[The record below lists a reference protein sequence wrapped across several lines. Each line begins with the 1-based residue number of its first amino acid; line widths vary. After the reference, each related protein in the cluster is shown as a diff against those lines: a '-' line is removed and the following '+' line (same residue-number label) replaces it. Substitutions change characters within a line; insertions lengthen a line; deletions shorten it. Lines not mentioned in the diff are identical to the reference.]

1 MEIFGLKK
9 LAAMRSAVIS
19 DEKMT
24 KDSWKI
30 MIIVYLAW
38 LFDASDGQIFSLALP
53 LIREEFGLN
62 LSQMGGIA
70 TCFLIGAVIGS
81 FLMPV
86 VAEKCGRRWG
96 MATCVSLYSV
106 CTGLIWF
113 AGSAVHLAVA
123 RFATGVGTGG
133 EWPVGAAYL
142 TEVVPPKKRGLMM
155 GIMQS
160 GYPVGYFLAAGMF
173 ALFMALGFDWRVC
186 FLALIVPIFL
196 VPPIIFWLKESPIWV
211 RNKQK
216 QLQDSTQAGQ
226 PRQRQNY
233 LELFQPKWRK
243 ATIIS
248 TAMHVVGGIWMWGI
262 NIWYPSALIYDFN
275 IPKVEMAF
283 IIMLLYGVGT
293 FGYLAAGVLQDR
305 LGRKKT
311 IALFITTSL
320 LTIIALNYLQTVPD
334 VPSVYIY
341 LITAILGL
349 SLGTHSVLITY
360 STEIYPSHV
369 RTLGV
374 GFSIGVGKIVA
385 AACPFAMGFIAD
397 ASSVTVA
404 LLAATCVGWLLV
416 PVILQGPET
425 VGKKLEEIN
434 A

>member
-1 MEIFGLKK
+1 MLF
-9 LAAMRSAVIS
+9 RS
-19 DEKMT
+19 
-24 KDSWKI
+24 
-30 MIIVYLAW
+30 
-38 LFDASDGQIFSLALP
+38 
-53 LIREEFGLN
+53 
-62 LSQMGGIA
+62 
-70 TCFLIGAVIGS
+70 
-81 FLMPV
+81 
-86 VAEKCGRRWG
+86 
-96 MATCVSLYSV
+96 
-106 CTGLIWF
+106 
-113 AGSAVHLAVA
+113 
-123 RFATGVGTGG
+123 
-133 EWPVGAAYL
+133 
-142 TEVVPPKKRGLMM
+142 
-155 GIMQS
+155 
-160 GYPVGYFLAAGMF
+160 
-173 ALFMALGFDWRVC
+173 
-186 FLALIVPIFL
+186 FL

-293 FGYLAAGVLQDR
+293 FGYLAAGALQDR

-385 AACPFAMGFIAD
+385 AAINR
-397 ASSVTVA
+397 
-404 LLAATCVGWLLV
+404 
-416 PVILQGPET
+416 
-425 VGKKLEEIN
+425 EIY
-434 A
+434 